1 MGTAAPGKNPTLR
14 QQSPTLSPP
23 HKTPVVCAL
32 NSESRPFGKQHLI
45 SHFVV
50 CLSDRSV
57 STELL
62 KIMMSENFPSP
73 NAIPP
78 RTSST
83 GLSNSFL
90 TPTKAVLRPVPE
102 ADWLAPSPQKRLHS
116 HSMSYSSGSSP
127 PPGPDPFI
135 TIGDARMS
143 AEREPWSQEK
153 EKILLGP
160 FEYLYHHP
168 GKNIRTQLIT
178 AFNEWLRVPAESLEI
193 ITKVVGMLH
202 TASLL

>member
-1 MGTAAPGKNPTLR
+1 MELRPQGRTQLSGSNPPLCPLHTKLLRSLPLILRVAPLGITTFYPFVSGR
-14 QQSPTLSPP
+14 
-23 HKTPVVCAL
+23 PVSIPRL
-32 NSESRPFGKQHLI
+32 EM
-45 SHFVV
+45 
-50 CLSDRSV
+50 
-57 STELL
+57 
-62 KIMMSENFPSP
+62 MMSEKFPSP

-83 GLSNSFL
+83 GLSSSFL

-116 HSMSYSSGSSP
+116 HSMSYSSDSSLP
-127 PPGPDPFI
+127 TGPDAFI
-135 TIGDARMS
+135 TIGDGRMS
-143 AEREPWSQEK
+143 AERSSWSREK

-160 FEYLYHHP
+160 FEYMYHHP
-168 GKNIRTQLIT
+168 GKNIRTQLIA
-178 AFNEWLRVPAESLEI
+178 AFNQWLRVPAESLEI

>member
-1 MGTAAPGKNPTLR
+1 
-14 QQSPTLSPP
+14 
-23 HKTPVVCAL
+23 
-32 NSESRPFGKQHLI
+32 
-45 SHFVV
+45 
-50 CLSDRSV
+50 
-57 STELL
+57 
-62 KIMMSENFPSP
+62 MMSENFPSP

-83 GLSNSFL
+83 GLSSSFL

-116 HSMSYSSGSSP
+116 HSMSYSSDSSLP
-127 PPGPDPFI
+127 TGPDPFI
-135 TIGDARMS
+135 TIGDGRMS
-143 AEREPWSQEK
+143 AERSSWSREK

-160 FEYLYHHP
+160 FEYMYHHP

-178 AFNEWLRVPAESLEI
+178 AFNQWLRVPAESLEI

>member
-1 MGTAAPGKNPTLR
+1 M
-14 QQSPTLSPP
+14 
-23 HKTPVVCAL
+23 VCAL
-32 NSESRPFGKQHLI
+32 DPESRTFGKQHLL
-45 SHFVV
+45 SHFFV

-62 KIMMSENFPSP
+62 EMMMSENFPSP

-143 AEREPWSQEK
+143 AERKPWSPEK

-160 FEYLYHHP
+160 FEYMYHHP

>member
-1 MGTAAPGKNPTLR
+1 MEMK
-14 QQSPTLSPP
+14 
-23 HKTPVVCAL
+23 
-32 NSESRPFGKQHLI
+32 
-45 SHFVV
+45 
-50 CLSDRSV
+50 
-57 STELL
+57 
-62 KIMMSENFPSP
+62 MSENFPSP

-116 HSMSYSSGSSP
+116 HSMSYSLGSSP
-127 PPGPDPFI
+127 SPGPDPFI
-135 TIGDARMS
+135 TIDDARMS
-143 AEREPWSQEK
+143 AERTPWSQEK

>member
-32 NSESRPFGKQHLI
+32 DSLWEATFSEPF
-45 SHFVV
+45 FV
-50 CLSDRSV
+50 CRSDKSV

-62 KIMMSENFPSP
+62 EMMMSENFPSP

-127 PPGPDPFI
+127 SPGPDPFI

-143 AEREPWSQEK
+143 VERKSWSLEK

-160 FEYLYHHP
+160 FEYMYHHP

>member
-1 MGTAAPGKNPTLR
+1 MKMT
-14 QQSPTLSPP
+14 
-23 HKTPVVCAL
+23 
-32 NSESRPFGKQHLI
+32 
-45 SHFVV
+45 
-50 CLSDRSV
+50 
-57 STELL
+57 
-62 KIMMSENFPSP
+62 ENFPSP

-102 ADWLAPSPQKRLHS
+102 ADWLAPSPQKRLQS
-116 HSMSYSSGSSP
+116 HSMSYSLGSSSP
-127 PPGPDPFI
+127 PGLDPFI

-143 AEREPWSQEK
+143 AERTPWSQEK

>member
-1 MGTAAPGKNPTLR
+1 
-14 QQSPTLSPP
+14 
-23 HKTPVVCAL
+23 
-32 NSESRPFGKQHLI
+32 
-45 SHFVV
+45 
-50 CLSDRSV
+50 
-57 STELL
+57 
-62 KIMMSENFPSP
+62 MMSENSPSP

-83 GLSNSFL
+83 GLSSSFL

-116 HSMSYSSGSSP
+116 HSMTYPSDSSLPTGL
-127 PPGPDPFI
+127 DPFI
-135 TIGDARMS
+135 KIGDGRIS
-143 AEREPWSQEK
+143 AERSSWSREK

-160 FEYLYHHP
+160 FEYMYHHP

-178 AFNEWLRVPAESLEI
+178 AFNQWLRVPAESLET